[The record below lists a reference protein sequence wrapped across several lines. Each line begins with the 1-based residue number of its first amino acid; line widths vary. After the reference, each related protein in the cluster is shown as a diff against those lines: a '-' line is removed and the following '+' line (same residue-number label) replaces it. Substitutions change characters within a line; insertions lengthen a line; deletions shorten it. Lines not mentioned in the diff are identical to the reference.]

1 MDLPAAAVIASAGMV
16 TAGLGARAAH
26 ALSPKT
32 LQMCLGIFMVLV
44 APTMPLKQDILDF
57 VRAKRAERVSDAD
70 FVRAKRAERVSDA
83 DVTIEAVDSAPVGV
97 GSEKGAGPGNASPIA
112 IGSTGEF
119 AETCFRYLKS
129 GVLLIGVGSGFLG
142 GLFGVGGG
150 GRLG

>member
-44 APTMPLKQDILDF
+44 APTMPLKQDIL
-57 VRAKRAERVSDAD
+57 D